1 MCPAMSLAMD
11 DACISHFRGHFVTR
25 GIRGEM
31 FDRSCVSDSE
41 PADYSQQKCTCRL
54 LLVFCLVSASHG
66 SLAQAAMGGGSRLKS
81 YPETKRPVIAI
92 QVPNDTLVLV
102 TWDALVILKPL
113 SYPFI
118 IIH

>member
-1 MCPAMSLAMD
+1 
-11 DACISHFRGHFVTR
+11 
-25 GIRGEM
+25 
-31 FDRSCVSDSE
+31 
-41 PADYSQQKCTCRL
+41 
-54 LLVFCLVSASHG
+54 
-66 SLAQAAMGGGSRLKS
+66 MGGGSRLKS